1 MTTDRTENARAAL
14 TRASRAP
21 REPER
26 ESPAPRSRAL
36 LAARVLLVLSVAALT
51 TLFVVTRIPLGDTLV
66 YRAEGE
72 AVVNGTSLYDF
83 VTTEWKLPATYPP
96 FAAILFVPTTW
107 LPVTAMKVCFFAGNL
122 ALLAVLVRLS
132 WRFAGLPK
140 RPEWILAATAF
151 AIWLEPVF
159 QTFVYGQINL
169 ALACLVLWDLSRP
182 KGTPGKGVALGIAA
196 GIKLTPAIFIVYLLV
211 TGRIRNGLTALA
223 SFVGTVLFG
232 ILVLPSASLD
242 FWTRRMFE
250 TGRVGKVW
258 IVDNQSLQGLLAR
271 AMNSMEPGPVWLA
284 GAVVVGVAGLWIAR
298 RAVRAGQEEWGV
310 VTVALTM
317 LLVSPISWSHHWV
330 WCVPLLALLLA
341 EGRYRLAGVL
351 AVVFTA
357 RSFWVFPHQGDT
369 DIAYGLWAQPALSP
383 YPLLGLVL
391 LGWLAR
397 RHRPRRRT
405 DTAPRTEQARQDA
418 PAGPPAPAR
427 RAPAPRR
434 PGAPAPVTP
443 ESEK

>member
-1 MTTDRTENARAAL
+1 M
-14 TRASRAP
+14 
-21 REPER
+21 
-26 ESPAPRSRAL
+26 
-36 LAARVLLVLSVAALT
+36 VLSVAALT

-66 YRAEGE
+66 YRAEGQ

-107 LPVTAMKVCFFAGNL
+107 LPVTAMKVCFFVGNL
-122 ALLAVLVRLS
+122 VLLAVLVRLS
-132 WRFAGLPK
+132 WRFAKLP
-140 RPEWILAATAF
+140 RREEWILAATAF

-169 ALACLVLWDLSRP
+169 VLACLVLWDLSRP
-182 KGTPGKGVALGIAA
+182 KGSLGKGVALGIAA

-223 SFVGTVLFG
+223 SFVATVLFG

-250 TGRVGKVW
+250 TDRVGKVW

-271 AMNSMEPGPVWLA
+271 AMNSMEPGLVWLA
-284 GAVVVGVAGLWIAR
+284 CAAVVGLAGLWIAR
-298 RAVRAGQEEWGV
+298 RAVRAGQEEWGI

-341 EGRYRLAGVL
+341 EGRYRLAAVL

-357 RSFWVFPHQGDT
+357 RSFWVFPHHGDT

-397 RHRPRRRT
+397 RRWTEHRT
-405 DTAPRTEQARQDA
+405 TVEGAAS
-418 PAGPPAPAR
+418 
-427 RAPAPRR
+427 
-434 PGAPAPVTP
+434 PGA
-443 ESEK
+443 K

>member
-1 MTTDRTENARAAL
+1 
-14 TRASRAP
+14 
-21 REPER
+21 
-26 ESPAPRSRAL
+26 
-36 LAARVLLVLSVAALT
+36 VLLVLSAVALT

-66 YRAEGE
+66 YRAEGQ

-107 LPVTAMKVCFFAGNL
+107 LPVTAMKICFFLGNL
-122 ALLAVLVRLS
+122 ALLALLVRLS
-132 WRFAGLPK
+132 WRFARLPG
-140 RPEWILAATAF
+140 RPELVTAATAF

-169 ALACLVLWDLSRP
+169 VLACLVLWDLTRP
-182 KGTPGKGVALGIAA
+182 KGALGKGVGLGIAA
-196 GIKLTPAIFIVYLLV
+196 GIKLTPAIFIVYLLI
-211 TGRIRNGLTALA
+211 TGKVRNGLTALA
-223 SFVGTVLFG
+223 SFVATVLFG

-250 TGRVGKVW
+250 TDRVGKVW

-271 AMNSMEPGPVWLA
+271 AMNSMEPGLVWLA
-284 GAVVVGVAGLWIAR
+284 CAVVVGLVGLWIAR
-298 RAVRAGQEEWGV
+298 RAVRAGQEEWGIV
-310 VTVALTM
+310 AVALTM

-341 EGRYRLAGVL
+341 EGRYRLSAVL
-351 AVVFTA
+351 AVLFTA

-397 RHRPRRRT
+397 RWRGEKGVAADAVPAQERR
-405 DTAPRTEQARQDA
+405 E
-418 PAGPPAPAR
+418 G
-427 RAPAPRR
+427 
-434 PGAPAPVTP
+434 
-443 ESEK
+443 